1 MMDKYASESN
11 LSPLLRKIFA
21 LLVELNDSRQAA
33 VFRNHIKQSL
43 LEQETTHAKTIETY
57 VSLIDLLLDA
67 FAAHLPP
74 DSQALSHL
82 KLIKTCL
89 TPPLSEIELAALHQN
104 VMETADI
111 LKHSCLLNVDDL
123 NSAMIPMLRNV
134 TGISGVESEDVED
147 IEDAHFPQPTS
158 KEAKKGYDDAMQYPS
173 RENEPDSFEEYG
185 IPDSD
190 MSKRDRAPEK
200 EPADIRSAGKN
211 FSKPKLVEPIILGY
225 DDSTDTDK
233 DGQNDESL
241 DVDIDV
247 EREYE
252 RSAAREE
259 EFESLQSFSD
269 QDIFENV
276 KAASFGSGGDRDDA
290 KPLKAPKAVLK
301 MLRFPDQSQQGADD
315 SSALEHQEKLVEGT
329 GETDSL
335 VGDFPMYDDYEDET
349 SDEFTGST
357 DDEGQSDGDFES
369 YTRDEME
376 NLQRDFVKQLREV
389 VAENTE
395 FGVHLGLEID
405 ALDEASKINQIE
417 DRKKIILA
425 SMKKISES
433 HTELAKKFDAAQNY
447 LSIIESDKRKL
458 SDELDR
464 ARMLSLT
471 DELTSLP
478 NRRAFIRRL
487 DDEVSRVKRYGFP
500 LSLVLID
507 IDHFKKVNDDYG
519 HAAGDKVLR
528 VYAEK
533 ILSIFRHHDMIARY
547 GGEEFAVLLPNTDL
561 KGVLRALVKVKANV
575 PNVEIKVNGMSIP
588 APTFSAGVTEYRAPE
603 SPSQLI
609 ERADHALYRAKRMGR
624 NRIEVEKKT
633 HSHDTADQT

>member
-1 MMDKYASESN
+1 MTDKYASKSN
-11 LSPLLRKIFA
+11 LSPLLRKISA
-21 LLVELNDSRQAA
+21 LLVELNDSSQAS
-33 VFRNHIKQSL
+33 VFRNHIEQSL
-43 LEQETTHAKTIETY
+43 VELESNHAKTIDVY
-57 VSLIDLLLDA
+57 VGLIDLLLDA
-67 FAAHLPP
+67 FASQLPP
-74 DSQALSHL
+74 DSVALSHL
-82 KLIKTCL
+82 RLIKTCL
-89 TPPLSEIELAALHQN
+89 TPPLSDAELGALEQN
-104 VMETADI
+104 VAETADM
-111 LKHSCLLNVDDL
+111 LKHSSLINFDDL
-123 NSAMIPMLRNV
+123 NDQMMPMLKRV
-134 TGISGVESEDVED
+134 TGMSGEDSQDE
-147 IEDAHFPQPTS
+147 ANFPQPTS
-158 KEAKKGYDDAMQYPS
+158 KEAKKGFEGAAAPAPQINDVDSGGDDDLS
-173 RENEPDSFEEYG
+173 EL
-185 IPDSD
+185 
-190 MSKRDRAPEK
+190 
-200 EPADIRSAGKN
+200 SAAIVKAQEAL
-211 FSKPKLVEPIILGY
+211 SKPKLVE
-225 DDSTDTDK
+225 S
-233 DGQNDESL
+233 DEAL
-241 DVDIDV
+241 DL
-247 EREYE
+247 E
-252 RSAAREE
+252 RSEGLEPKEKAV
-259 EFESLQSFSD
+259 ESNSE

-276 KAASFGSGGDRDDA
+276 KTASAGYSGEREEH

-301 MLRFPDQSQQGADD
+301 MLRFPDQSPQESGEANEPDNN
-315 SSALEHQEKLVEGT
+315 EKLGEGT

-335 VGDFPMYDDYEDET
+335 VGEFPMYDDYEDESSAT
-349 SDEFTGST
+349 VGEIEASVESQVDSDFDMERY
-357 DDEGQSDGDFES
+357 QH
-369 YTRDEME
+369 DEME

-447 LSIIESDKRKL
+447 LSIIESDKQKL

-471 DELTSLP
+471 DDLTSLP

-507 IDHFKKVNDDYG
+507 IDHFKQVNDEYG
-519 HAAGDKVLR
+519 HSAGDKVLR
-528 VYAEK
+528 VYADK

-561 KGVLRALVKVKANV
+561 DGVLRALDKVKANV
-575 PNVEIKVNGMSIP
+575 PKVKIKINGMSIP

-609 ERADHALYRAKRMGR
+609 ERADHALYRAKRLGR
-624 NRIEVEKKT
+624 NRIEVEKKGQV
-633 HSHDTADQT
+633 HEPIDQN

>member
-1 MMDKYASESN
+1 MDKYASESN

-21 LLVELNDSRQAA
+21 LLVELNDSSQAA

-43 LEQETTHAKTIETY
+43 IELESTQAKTIETY

-67 FAAHLPP
+67 FAAQLPP
-74 DSQALSHL
+74 DSLALSHL

-89 TPPLSEIELAALHQN
+89 TPPLSEAELTALYQN
-104 VMETADI
+104 VAETADI
-111 LKHSCLLNVDDL
+111 LKHSCLINVDDL
-123 NSAMIPMLRNV
+123 NNSMMPMLKRI
-134 TGISGVESEDVED
+134 TGMPDAESEYDE
-147 IEDAHFPQPTS
+147 EAQFPQPTS
-158 KEAKKGYDDAMQYPS
+158 KEVKKGYD
-173 RENEPDSFEEYG
+173 EYY
-185 IPDSD
+185 DE
-190 MSKRDRAPEK
+190 RV
-200 EPADIRSAGKN
+200 AGVTSQISEDKHLAESELDDDQPYEKN
-211 FSKPKLVEPIILGY
+211 FTKPKLVEPVNLDY
-225 DDSTDTDK
+225 DDS
-233 DGQNDESL
+233 L
-241 DVDIDV
+241 DLNQDIPLDID
-247 EREYE
+247 EDIEQELE
-252 RSAAREE
+252 RSGVHEE
-259 EFESLQSFSD
+259 EFESLKSFSD
-269 QDIFENV
+269 QDIFENI
-276 KAASFGSGGDRDDA
+276 KTASLGFGGDRDDA

-301 MLRFPDQSQQGADD
+301 MLRFPDQTQQDIDD
-315 SSALEHQEKLVEGT
+315 SSAIENQESLVEGT

-335 VGDFPMYDDYEDET
+335 VEDFPMYDDYDDET
-349 SDEFTGST
+349 SDAIELSS
-357 DDEGQSDGDFES
+357 EEEESDIDIES
-369 YTRDEME
+369 YKRDEME
-376 NLQRDFVKQLREV
+376 NLHRDFVKQLREV

-507 IDHFKKVNDDYG
+507 IDNFKQVNDKYG
-519 HAAGDKVLR
+519 HTAGDKVLR
-528 VYAEK
+528 IYAEK

-561 KGVLRALVKVKANV
+561 DGVMRALDKVKSSV
-575 PNVEIKVNGMSIP
+575 PNVQCHFNGKSIP
-588 APTFSAGVTEYRAPE
+588 APTFSAGVAAYRAPE

-609 ERADHALYRAKRMGR
+609 ERADHALYRAKRLGR
-624 NRIEVEKKT
+624 NRIEVEKKHHT
-633 HSHDTADQT
+633 HDTADQT

>member
-1 MMDKYASESN
+1 MDKYASESN

-43 LEQETTHAKTIETY
+43 LELEATHAKTIETY

-67 FAAHLPP
+67 FAAQLPP
-74 DSQALSHL
+74 DSLALSHL
-82 KLIKTCL
+82 KLLKTCL
-89 TPPLSEIELAALHQN
+89 TPPLSETELTALHQN

-111 LKHSCLLNVDDL
+111 LKHSCLLDVDDL
-123 NSAMIPMLRNV
+123 NNSMMPMLKR
-134 TGISGVESEDVED
+134 ISGIPETEEDYGMPKTEAD
-147 IEDAHFPQPTS
+147 YDEDAHFPQPTS
-158 KEAKKGYDDAMQYPS
+158 KEAKKGYDDYMQEQAEGVELVPGY
-173 RENEPDSFEEYG
+173 EESFEDVNAEIG
-185 IPDSD
+185 
-190 MSKRDRAPEK
+190 E
-200 EPADIRSAGKN
+200 EEQFADKN
-211 FSKPKLVEPIILGY
+211 FAKPKLVESVTLGADEMY
-225 DDSTDTDK
+225 DLD
-233 DGQNDESL
+233 NDAQQDLS
-241 DVDIDV
+241 VDLGEDI
-247 EREYE
+247 EQELQ
-252 RSAAREE
+252 SSSSGEE
-259 EFESLQSFSD
+259 EFENLQSFSD

-276 KAASFGSGGDRDDA
+276 KTASFGFSGDRDDA

-301 MLRFPDQSQQGADD
+301 MLRFPDQSRQEIDESTD
-315 SSALEHQEKLVEGT
+315 LESQEALVEGT

-335 VGDFPMYDDYEDET
+335 VEDFPMYDDY
-349 SDEFTGST
+349 
-357 DDEGQSDGDFES
+357 DDEIEDTATASSYENEGSEIDFES
-369 YTRDEME
+369 YQQDEME
-376 NLQRDFVKQLREV
+376 NLHRDFVKQLREV

-395 FGVHLGLEID
+395 FGVNLGLEID
-405 ALDEASKINQIE
+405 ALDEASKINQVE

-433 HTELAKKFDAAQNY
+433 HTDLAKKFDAAQSY

-471 DELTSLP
+471 DELTALP

-507 IDHFKKVNDDYG
+507 IDNFKQVNDKYG

-561 KGVLRALVKVKANV
+561 EGVMRALDKVKSSV
-575 PNVEIKVNGMSIP
+575 PHVQCNFNGKSIP
-588 APTFSAGVTEYRAPE
+588 APTFSAGVAEYRAPE

-609 ERADHALYRAKRMGR
+609 ERADHALYRAKRLGR
-624 NRIEVEKKT
+624 NRIEVEKKS

>member
-1 MMDKYASESN
+1 MMDKYASQSN

-33 VFRNHIKQSL
+33 VFRNHIMQSL
-43 LEQETTHAKTIETY
+43 VELEANQEKTIETY
-57 VSLIDLLLDA
+57 VGLIDLLLDTI
-67 FAAHLPP
+67 AAQLPP
-74 DSQALSHL
+74 DSLALSHL

-89 TPPLSEIELAALHQN
+89 TPPLTDAELSALHQN
-104 VMETADI
+104 VAETADI
-111 LKHSCLLNVDDL
+111 LKNSTLINVDEL
-123 NSAMIPMLRNV
+123 NNSVMPVLQRVA
-134 TGISGVESEDVED
+134 GVPEPEE
-147 IEDAHFPQPTS
+147 EHAHFPQPTS
-158 KEAKKGYDDAMQYPS
+158 KEAKKG
-173 RENEPDSFEEYG
+173 FEESSSYYSDDSYAG
-185 IPDSD
+185 YDETASDVNAEFAEEEIP
-190 MSKRDRAPEK
+190 ELE
-200 EPADIRSAGKN
+200 EPVQTRTAEKN
-211 FSKPKLVEPIILGY
+211 FTKPKLVDSLNHGFDEKY
-225 DDSTDTDK
+225 DARRSR
-233 DGQNDESL
+233 S
-241 DVDIDV
+241 
-247 EREYE
+247 
-252 RSAAREE
+252 RSADHDLEKENDIENYHLVEE
-259 EFESLQSFSD
+259 EFDQLQSFSD

-276 KAASFGSGGDRDDA
+276 KTANIGSRHDREEN

-301 MLRFPDQSQQGADD
+301 MLRFPDQSKL
-315 SSALEHQEKLVEGT
+315 SSENSVESHEELGEGT

-335 VGDFPMYDDYEDET
+335 LDDFPMYDDFEDET
-349 SDEFTGST
+349 ADT
-357 DDEGQSDGDFES
+357 DTLVTSEESNDDS
-369 YTRDEME
+369 YTSDEME
-376 NLQRDFVKQLREV
+376 SLHRDFIKQLREV

-405 ALDEASKINQIE
+405 ALDAASKINQIE
-417 DRKKIILA
+417 DRKKMILA

-433 HTELAKKFDAAQNY
+433 HTDLAKKFDAAQNY

-458 SDELDR
+458 SDELNR

-507 IDHFKKVNDDYG
+507 IDNFKHVNDEYG
-519 HAAGDKVLR
+519 HTAGDQVLR
-528 VYAEK
+528 IYADK

-561 KGVLRALVKVKANV
+561 KGVLRALDKVKSSV
-575 PNVEIKVNGMSIP
+575 PTVQCNFNGLIIQ
-588 APTFSAGVTEYRAPE
+588 APTFSAGVAEYRAPE

-624 NRIEVEKKT
+624 NRIEVEKKSS
-633 HSHDTADQT
+633 SHDTADQT

>member
-1 MMDKYASESN
+1 MDKYASESN

-21 LLVELNDSRQAA
+21 LLVELNDSSQAA

-43 LEQETTHAKTIETY
+43 IELESTQAKTIETY

-67 FAAHLPP
+67 FAAQLPP
-74 DSQALSHL
+74 DSLALSHL

-89 TPPLSEIELAALHQN
+89 TPPLSEAELSALYQN
-104 VMETADI
+104 VAETADI
-111 LKHSCLLNVDDL
+111 LKHSCLINVDDL
-123 NSAMIPMLRNV
+123 NNSMMPMLKRI
-134 TGISGVESEDVED
+134 TGMPDAEPEYE
-147 IEDAHFPQPTS
+147 EEAHFPQPTS
-158 KEAKKGYDDAMQYPS
+158 KEAKKGYDEHLQGYDNGLES
-173 RENEPDSFEEYG
+173 EPDYEE
-185 IPDSD
+185 
-190 MSKRDRAPEK
+190 RV
-200 EPADIRSAGKN
+200 ADVTSQISEDQNLAESESEGDQPYQKN
-211 FSKPKLVEPIILGY
+211 FTKPKLVEPVNLDY
-225 DDSTDTDK
+225 DNLPELSQDIP
-233 DGQNDESL
+233 L
-241 DVDIDV
+241 DID
-247 EREYE
+247 EDIEQELE
-252 RSAAREE
+252 RSGVHEE
-259 EFESLQSFSD
+259 EFENLKSFSD
-269 QDIFENV
+269 QDIFENI
-276 KAASFGSGGDRDDA
+276 KTASLGFGGDRDDA

-301 MLRFPDQSQQGADD
+301 MLRFPDQTQQDIDDTTELESQEA
-315 SSALEHQEKLVEGT
+315 LVEGT

-335 VGDFPMYDDYEDET
+335 VEDFPMYDDYDDET
-349 SDEFTGST
+349 SEAIELSS
-357 DDEGQSDGDFES
+357 EEEESDIDLES

-376 NLQRDFVKQLREV
+376 NLHRDFVKQLREV

-507 IDHFKKVNDDYG
+507 IDNFKQVNDKYG
-519 HAAGDKVLR
+519 HTAGDKVLR
-528 VYAEK
+528 IYAEK

-561 KGVLRALVKVKANV
+561 DGVMRALDKVKSSV
-575 PNVEIKVNGMSIP
+575 PNVQCHFNGKSIP
-588 APTFSAGVTEYRAPE
+588 APTFSAGVAEYRAPE

-609 ERADHALYRAKRMGR
+609 ERADHALYRAKRLGR
-624 NRIEVEKKT
+624 NRIEVEKKHHT
-633 HSHDTADQT
+633 HDTADQT

>member
-1 MMDKYASESN
+1 M
-11 LSPLLRKIFA
+11 SPLLRKIFA
-21 LLVELNDSRQAA
+21 LLAELNDSRQGA

-43 LEQETTHAKTIETY
+43 IELEATQAKTIETY
-57 VSLIDLLLDA
+57 VSLVDLLLDA
-67 FAAHLPP
+67 FAAQLPP
-74 DSQALSHL
+74 DSLALSHL

-89 TPPLSEIELAALHQN
+89 TPPLSEAELSALHQN
-104 VMETADI
+104 VVETADI
-111 LKHSCLLNVDDL
+111 LKHSCLINVEDL
-123 NSAMIPMLRNV
+123 NHSMMPMLKR
-134 TGISGVESEDVED
+134 ISGLPEAEADYDE
-147 IEDAHFPQPTS
+147 EAHFPQPTS
-158 KEAKKGYDDAMQYPS
+158 KEAKKGHDDYLREHPDAAGLTAEYDEDYADATADFA
-173 RENEPDSFEEYG
+173 EEEGLDLDAIEEEP
-185 IPDSD
+185 
-190 MSKRDRAPEK
+190 
-200 EPADIRSAGKN
+200 PADKN
-211 FSKPKLVEPIILGY
+211 FSKPKLVEPVNLGSDDAY
-225 DDSTDTDK
+225 DFDENVEQELQRSSTD
-233 DGQNDESL
+233 N
-241 DVDIDV
+241 
-247 EREYE
+247 
-252 RSAAREE
+252 E
-259 EFESLQSFSD
+259 EFENLKSFSD

-276 KAASFGSGGDRDDA
+276 KTASFGFNGNRDDA

-301 MLRFPDQSQQGADD
+301 MLRFPDQSRQESDD
-315 SSALEHQEKLVEGT
+315 SFDLERQETLVEGT

-335 VGDFPMYDDYEDET
+335 IEDFPMYDDYDDGN
-349 SDEFTGST
+349 SDAVEASSSG
-357 DDEGQSDGDFES
+357 EEESDIDLES

-376 NLQRDFVKQLREV
+376 NLHRDFVKQLREV

-433 HTELAKKFDAAQNY
+433 HTDLAKKFDAAQSY

-471 DELTSLP
+471 DELTALP

-500 LSLVLID
+500 LSLVLVD
-507 IDHFKKVNDDYG
+507 IDNFKQVNDKYG

-528 VYAEK
+528 VYAEEV
-533 ILSIFRHHDMIARY
+533 LSIFRHHDMIARY

-561 KGVLRALVKVKANV
+561 DGVLRALDKVKSSV
-575 PNVEIKVNGMSIP
+575 PHVKCIINGKSIP
-588 APTFSAGVTEYRAPE
+588 APTFSAGVAEYRAPE

-609 ERADHALYRAKRMGR
+609 ERADHALYRAKRLGR
-624 NRIEVEKKT
+624 NRIEVEKKN